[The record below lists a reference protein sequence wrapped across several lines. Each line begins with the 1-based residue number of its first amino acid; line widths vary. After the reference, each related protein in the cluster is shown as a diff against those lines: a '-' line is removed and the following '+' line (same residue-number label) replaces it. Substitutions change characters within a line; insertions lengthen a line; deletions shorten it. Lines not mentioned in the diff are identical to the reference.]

1 MLRLVLGRAS
11 SGKTT
16 YARKILAESASKREN
31 AVLIVPEQFSFESE
45 KAIIEL
51 LGAKKAAEISILSF
65 SSLSKKILDEFCP
78 DRKPPVTDAAKTV
91 LMSLALE
98 ALGEELEIFGGCA
111 KNISSVAEILHITNE
126 LIQCDVSFSEMQNAA
141 EESGNNILIKKSQEM
156 ELISN
161 LYEALLTEKF
171 SDDRYMINSAAKLI
185 AEKNLFAG
193 MTVVFDEFS
202 GFTAQENL
210 MVAEILKQAKDVYVT
225 QCADSV
231 RDTTEGTGAFS
242 YASENIGR
250 LIALAKKVGVPVTE
264 PVYLDNSGR
273 YNSKAVACLEK
284 GIYEPCPEI
293 YADEAPEITVAAAR
307 NLYEECEFA
316 AMSAKKLVREKGLR
330 YRDIVIVSRSDD
342 YNKYMPFAL
351 KKYGIPVFEDTRRR
365 LCEEIIVIYAL
376 CALTLA
382 ADRFTTDCVLRF
394 LKTYISPVCEDDI
407 SVLENYALMW
417 QIDYNG
423 WLREWTGHPDGLG
436 YEFDENADAR
446 LAHINE
452 IRRKTVMPVLRL
464 REKLAD
470 ADGFG
475 CTKALYEFL
484 IETKADENLLAF
496 AKELENDTAY
506 ECERSWDEFMTVLS
520 LLAETVGERK
530 ITPLRYLELFKIMTE
545 ASDIGDIPGG
555 LDEITVGDAERIRV
569 SAKKALFIVGANEG
583 VFPTLGTQSFVFTDN
598 ERRIFK
604 NLGVEIGTDSI
615 DGMRKER
622 LRVYTALS
630 IPSDYLFVCYS
641 AGSITGEEKTPS
653 EIVAMV
659 KKIIPKHTS
668 VDVALI
674 EPEEKIESLRSAFES
689 AAMHF
694 YDNSEYS
701 QSVKEY
707 INGIDSFGDMLAG
720 IERAADD
727 EEIKFENADTAQLL
741 FGRNMYISPSKVE
754 EYYKCP
760 FRYFCRYGLKAM
772 PVGKVAFDPRQNGLL
787 IHYVLENLVSEYGG
801 EKLFSMNYRERRTAV
816 SDVTDRYIEKYVGEK
831 DSIDKRLLY
840 SLERSKD
847 TICEILERLGPEF
860 SECKFVIRDVELR
873 IGNDDAPVR
882 SYSLEI
888 PGGGSVQLH
897 GIVDRVDTMTDENGK
912 TYLRVLDYKSGGK
925 DFKLDDVLS
934 GLNIQMLVY
943 LMCLFENGKERY
955 GDFIP
960 AGILYIS
967 AKAGKNSLGR
977 DADEAQ
983 IAKERTKQGKMKGIV
998 LGEEDVI
1005 FAMEGSGSGS
1015 MIDAKLDKNGEIKGS
1030 VYSLEGFKL
1039 LHKAVDRIVKEMASS
1054 LHSGK
1059 VDALPVYGGS
1069 YKKTC
1074 EYCDYKF
1081 VCGHEEGDRCRPVFE
1096 GDAWSELEA
1105 MSNG

>member
-1 MLRLVLGRAS
+1 MLRLILGRAA

-16 YARKILAESASKREN
+16 YARKILAESAAKGEN

-45 KAIIEL
+45 RAIIEL

-98 ALGEELEIFGGCA
+98 ALNEKLEIFSGCS
-111 KNISSVAEILHITNE
+111 KNISSVSELLHITNE
-126 LIQCDVSFSEMQNAA
+126 LIQCDVSFSAMQDAA

-171 SDDRYMINSAAKLI
+171 SDDRYMINAAAQLI
-185 AEKNLFAG
+185 AEHGLFEG
-193 MTVVFDEFS
+193 RTVIFDEFS

-210 MVAEILKQAKDVYVT
+210 IVAEILGQAKDVYVT

-242 YASENIGR
+242 YASENIGK
-250 LIALAKKVGVPVTE
+250 LISVAKKVGVPVAE
-264 PVYLDNSGR
+264 PLYLENSGR
-273 YNSKAVACLEK
+273 YNSKAIACLEK
-284 GIYEPCPEI
+284 GIYEPCPEV
-293 YADEAPEITVAAAR
+293 YEGEAPEITVAAAR

-376 CALTLA
+376 CGLTLA

-407 SVLENYALMW
+407 SLLENYALMW

-436 YEFDENADAR
+436 CEFDDSAAER
-446 LAHINE
+446 LAYLNE
-452 IRRKTVMPVLRL
+452 LRRKTVMPVLRL
-464 REKLAD
+464 REKLID
-470 ADGFG
+470 SDGFG

-496 AKELENDTAY
+496 AKELENDSAY

-530 ITPLRYLELFKIMTE
+530 ITPSRYLELFKIMTE

-555 LDEITVGDAERIRV
+555 LDEITIGDAERIRV

-604 NLGVEIGTDSI
+604 NLGVEIGTDSV

-630 IPSDYLFVCYS
+630 IPSDYLYVCYS

-653 EIVAMV
+653 EIVSMV
-659 KKIIPKHTS
+659 KKIVPCHTA
-668 VDVALI
+668 VDAAMLD
-674 EPEEKIESLRSAFES
+674 PAEKIESRQSAFES
-689 AAMHF
+689 AAVHF
-694 YDNSEYS
+694 FDNDVYS
-701 QSVKEY
+701 VSLKEY
-707 INGIDSFGDMLAG
+707 IKETDSFSDMLSG
-720 IERAADD
+720 IERAASKD
-727 EEIKFENADTAQLL
+727 EIGFSDTDTAQLL

-772 PVGKVAFDPRQNGLL
+772 PVEKVAFDPRQNGLL
-787 IHYVLENLVSEYGG
+787 IHYVLENLVSRYGG
-801 EKLFSMNYRERRTAV
+801 EKLFSMTYRERRAAV
-816 SDVTDRYIEKYVGEK
+816 SDVTDDYIEKYIGKK
-831 DSIDKRLLY
+831 DSIDNRLLY

-860 SECKFVIRDVELR
+860 SECKFVIRDVELK
-873 IGNDDAPVR
+873 IGNDAEVKPYLLD
-882 SYSLEI
+882 I

-1005 FAMEGSGSGS
+1005 FAMEGSGTGS
-1015 MIDAKLDKNGEIKGS
+1015 MIDAKFDKNGEIKGS

-1054 LHSGK
+1054 LHSGR
-1059 VDALPVYGGS
+1059 VDALPIYGGS

-1096 GDAWSELEA
+1096 GDAWGELEA
-1105 MSNG
+1105 MNNG

>member
-1 MLRLVLGRAS
+1 MLRLILGRAS

-16 YARKILAESASKREN
+16 YARKILAENAAKGES

-51 LGAKKAAEISILSF
+51 LGAKKASATSILSF

-98 ALGEELEIFGGCA
+98 ALNENLDIFGGCA
-111 KNISSVAEILHITNE
+111 KNKSSVAEILHITNE
-126 LIQCDVSFSEMQNAA
+126 LIQCDVSFSAMQNAA
-141 EESGNNILIKKSQEM
+141 EESGNNILIKKSQEI
-156 ELISN
+156 ELIAN
-161 LYEALLTEKF
+161 LYSALLTEKF
-171 SDDRYMINSAAKLI
+171 SDDRYMINAAAKLI
-185 AEKNLFAG
+185 AEHRLFEG
-193 MTVVFDEFS
+193 RTVIFDEFS

-210 MVAEILKQAKDVYVT
+210 IVAEILKQAKDVYVT

-231 RDTTEGTGAFS
+231 RDKTEGTGAFS
-242 YASENIGR
+242 YAAENIGN
-250 LIALAKKVGVPVTE
+250 LISLAKKADVPVAE
-264 PVYLDNSGR
+264 PVFLDNSGR
-273 YNSKAVACLEK
+273 YNSRAIACLEK

-293 YADEAPEITVAAAR
+293 FSDEAPEVTVAAAR

-316 AMSAKKLVREKGLR
+316 ALSAKRLVREKGLR
-330 YRDIVIVSRSDD
+330 YRDIVIVSRSND
-342 YNKYMPFAL
+342 YNKYIPFAL

-365 LCEEIIVIYAL
+365 LSEEIIVIYAL
-376 CALTLA
+376 CGLTLA
-382 ADRFTTDCVLRF
+382 AERFTTDCILRY
-394 LKTYISPVCEDDI
+394 LKTYISPVCEEDI
-407 SVLENYALMW
+407 SLLENYALMW
-417 QIDYNG
+417 QIDYNS
-423 WLREWTGHPDGLG
+423 WLRDWTGHPDGLG
-436 YEFDENADAR
+436 NEFDEDSTAR
-446 LAHINE
+446 LAHLNE
-452 IRRKTVMPVLRL
+452 IRRKAVMPVLRL
-464 REKLAD
+464 REKLCD
-470 ADGFG
+470 SDGYG
-475 CTKALYEFL
+475 CTQALYEFL
-484 IETKADENLLAF
+484 IETKSDKNLLTF
-496 AKELENDTAY
+496 AKELENDSAY

-530 ITPLRYLELFKIMTE
+530 ITPSRYLELFRIMIE

-569 SAKKALFIVGANEG
+569 CTKKALFIVGANEG
-583 VFPTLGTQSFVFTDN
+583 VFPALGTQSFVFTDN
-598 ERRIFK
+598 ERRLFK

-622 LRVYTALS
+622 LRVYTAMS

-653 EIVAMV
+653 EIVSMV
-659 KKIIPKHTS
+659 RKIIPKHTA
-668 VDVALI
+668 VDVALL
-674 EPEEKIESLRSAFES
+674 EPIEKIESERSAFES

-694 YDNSEYS
+694 YENSVYS
-701 QSVKEY
+701 ESVKEY
-707 INGIDSFGDMLAG
+707 INRTDRFGDMLSG
-720 IERAADD
+720 IERASKND
-727 EEIKFENADTAQLL
+727 EIKFENADTAQLL
-741 FGRNMYISPSKVE
+741 FGKNMYISPSKVE

-772 PVGKVAFDPRQNGLL
+772 PIGKVAFDPRQNGLL

-801 EKLFSMNYRERRTAV
+801 EKLFAMSFNERRDAV
-816 SDVTDRYIEKYVGEK
+816 SAVTDRYIEKYVGAK

-860 SECKFVIRDVELR
+860 SECKFVIRDVELK
-873 IGNDDAPVR
+873 IGNDAQIKP
-882 SYSLEI
+882 YLLEV
-888 PGGGSVQLH
+888 PGGGSVNLH

-925 DFKLDDVLS
+925 DFKLNDVLS

-977 DADEAQ
+977 DADEAL
-983 IAKERTKQGKMKGIV
+983 IAKERKKQGKMKGIV
-998 LGEEDVI
+998 LGEDDVI
-1005 FAMEGSGSGS
+1005 FAMEGSGTGS

-1030 VYSLEGFKL
+1030 VYNLEGFKL
-1039 LHKAVDRIVKEMASS
+1039 LHKAVDKIVKEMASS

-1059 VDALPVYGGS
+1059 VDALPIYGGS

-1105 MSNG
+1105 MSDG